1 MCVFCEIVSYK
12 NHLAENSH
20 AVAFPDAFPLS
31 PGHTLIVPRRHETGY
46 FALTEE
52 EQAAVWALI
61 PQVKTLIE
69 GTNAPAGYNLGVN
82 SGVAA
87 GQTIAHIHL
96 HVIPRYPGDVP
107 DARGGVRWVVPERAA
122 YWEQ

>member
-12 NHLAENSH
+12 NNFAENSH

-31 PGHTLIVPRRHETGY
+31 PGHTLIVPRRHVTQY

-52 EQAAVWALI
+52 EQASLWTLV
-61 PQVKTLIE
+61 PHVKNLIE
-69 GTNAPAGYNLGVN
+69 STHAPAGYNLGIN
-82 SGVAA
+82 SGIAA
-87 GQTIAHIHL
+87 GQTIEHIHL

-107 DARGGVRWVVPERAA
+107 DARGGVRWVIPERAA